1 MATIGRFGKIIK
13 FEITKPYE
21 KIGKRRIVIFDNLSQ
36 KETSRWGDYE
46 IIGEK
51 TKSSF
56 GGVRPEEITLTVRLN
71 AENGVAPRHMIAKL
85 KDAVEK
91 GKTEYLIINGQKVG
105 KSKVRLTNVDADWL
119 TVLNKGEL
127 SRAEVKLTFKEYK

>member
-1 MATIGRFGKIIK
+1 MATIGRFGSIIK
-13 FEITKPYE
+13 FEVTKPYE
-21 KIGKRRIVIFDNLSQ
+21 KIGKRRIVIFDNLNQ
-36 KETSRWGDYE
+36 KETSRWADYE
-46 IIGEK
+46 VIGEK

-105 KSKVRLTNVDADWL
+105 KSKVRLTDVDADWL
-119 TVLNKGEL
+119 TILNKGEL

>member
-1 MATIGRFGKIIK
+1 MATIGRFGKVIK

-21 KIGKRRIVIFDNLSQ
+21 KIGKRRIVIFDNLNQ
-36 KETSRWGDYE
+36 KETSRWADYE
-46 IIGEK
+46 VIGEK